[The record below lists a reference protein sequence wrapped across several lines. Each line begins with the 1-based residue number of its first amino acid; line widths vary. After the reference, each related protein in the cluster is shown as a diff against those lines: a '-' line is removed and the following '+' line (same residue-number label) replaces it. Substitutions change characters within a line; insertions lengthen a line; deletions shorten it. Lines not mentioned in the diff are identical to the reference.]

1 MFPYPSGAS
10 LHVGH
15 AVGYIA
21 TDIYKR
27 WRQLKGDDT
36 FHPFGFDSFGLPT
49 QQYALNTG
57 KKPEDI
63 TKENIEKFNLQIKK
77 LDIEHDMDEKNVM
90 FTSDPNYFKWTQWI
104 FTELFNSWY
113 DPDKNKA
120 CHIDSCP
127 HENKDDYRL
136 AYKGEREVN
145 WCEALGC
152 VLANE
157 EVVDGLSE
165 RGSHPVEKKTM
176 NQWFLRIEPYKNRL
190 SEDLKDVEWVNK
202 KVQDNW
208 INDRLHDVSFSRQ
221 ISWGEPFPI
230 ISENGSLKTLP
241 KESLPAFWGQ
251 HPNME
256 TDVMPSFAGSNWYFF
271 RYFDQNNGDSFCDI
285 DKQKQYLPV
294 DVYVGGSEHTTGHV
308 LYARFITKVLFD
320 LGHSSVEE
328 PFKKIVNV
336 GMMLGDNGEKMSKSK
351 NNYVTID
358 DIVEKY
364 GSDAFRLWISF
375 IAPFEQ
381 TKIWKEDGIKGCVKF
396 ISRYERLFD
405 VADKEYVSDKQNAM
419 LDKLKKGIDRDIEK
433 FSFNTAVPKFMSFV
447 NDMNKEEKISMEVM
461 VGSLEVIKTFTPSLY
476 KKIIKKL
483 DIVLHGV

>member
-221 ISWGEPFPI
+221 IS
-230 ISENGSLKTLP
+230 
-241 KESLPAFWGQ
+241 
-251 HPNME
+251 
-256 TDVMPSFAGSNWYFF
+256 
-271 RYFDQNNGDSFCDI
+271 
-285 DKQKQYLPV
+285 
-294 DVYVGGSEHTTGHV
+294 
-308 LYARFITKVLFD
+308 
-320 LGHSSVEE
+320 
-328 PFKKIVNV
+328 
-336 GMMLGDNGEKMSKSK
+336 
-351 NNYVTID
+351 
-358 DIVEKY
+358 
-364 GSDAFRLWISF
+364 
-375 IAPFEQ
+375 FE
-381 TKIWKEDGIKGCVKF
+381 
-396 ISRYERLFD
+396 L
-405 VADKEYVSDKQNAM
+405 
-419 LDKLKKGIDRDIEK
+419 
-433 FSFNTAVPKFMSFV
+433 
-447 NDMNKEEKISMEVM
+447 
-461 VGSLEVIKTFTPSLY
+461 
-476 KKIIKKL
+476 
-483 DIVLHGV
+483 